1 MGLLEHC
8 WLLRFLSAPS
18 CAGAHLISPYWFTG
32 WRIVMPPPV
41 PQCPFRLGRDHLVT
55 AGKKSSLLS
64 LMWQWT
70 ARQHCEFSCEQQGS
84 WLLVATMHTLWLLS
98 PGFLFVC
105 FSHQNCS
112 KPHRTI
118 CEACTEQDDQSHG
131 CVYQH
136 GARPLSAFT
145 PPLSFFL
152 LHFSFLSFLC
162 SLSNSVFSPSW
173 C

>member
-105 FSHQNCS
+105 LFFPSELFKTTQNYMWGLY
-112 KPHRTI
+112 R
-118 CEACTEQDDQSHG
+118 
-131 CVYQH
+131 
-136 GARPLSAFT
+136 ARWSVPWLCLSARCQAPFCLHPAFVIF
-145 PPLSFFL
+145 PPPFFL
-152 LHFSFLSFLC
+152 PFLPLL
-162 SLSNSVFSPSW
+162 SL
-173 C
+173 